1 MLPHHTLFFNS
12 FAADAHV
19 GEQVRFGDPVGT
31 SHFQTADRS
40 RTEQLVAGLG
50 ADAENLADLFHAHDV
65 GVFPEHELVSIALG
79 HSRYAHFVFP
89 PIMAVSF
96 GLKTLNLRRI
106 LSVIDRWISCVFLF
120 LLPGRLRILCR
131 FLTLNV
137 FQSLKSC

>member
-50 ADAENLADLFHAHDV
+50 ADAEYFADLFHAHDV
-65 GVFPEHELVSIALG
+65 GVFPEHDFVSIALG
-79 HSRYAHFVFP
+79 HGRYAHFDFSSHIIMLLKGLREKLTAVFGG
-89 PIMAVSF
+89 I
-96 GLKTLNLRRI
+96 
-106 LSVIDRWISCVFLF
+106 
-120 LLPGRLRILCR
+120 
-131 FLTLNV
+131 
-137 FQSLKSC
+137 